1 MSGAASAGE
10 TRVPARVPADSAPRF
25 FARRR
30 FSFFFQEK
38 NEDADF
44 RLRRRQTRRERRGN
58 ARNRTGRGRRAVDEA
73 SADGRAAA
81 TRVFRSGA
89 GHAVFRRR
97 DEAEEARGFTK
108 YERDPATGVYHK
120 TAGTD
125 PNAPESFRK
134 PSGNELLPHEDA
146 LLHGEGCSCAACRRG
161 KK

>member
-1 MSGAASAGE
+1 MPIFVYVVVRPDGSDGE
-10 TRVPARVPADSAPRF
+10 TLEIEQGAGDAPLTKHPLTG
-25 FARRR
+25 AP
-30 FSFFFQEK
+30 
-38 NEDADF
+38 
-44 RLRRRQTRRERRGN
+44 LRRAFSVPGLVTRYSEGEMKRK
-58 ARNRTGRGRRAVDEA
+58 
-73 SADGRAAA
+73 SADERCFA
-81 TRVFRSGA
+81 
-89 GHAVFRRR
+89 
-97 DEAEEARGFTK
+97 ARGFTK

>member
-1 MSGAASAGE
+1 MPIFVYIVVKPDGSDGE
-10 TRVPARVPADSAPRF
+10 TLEIEQGAGDAPLTKHPLTG
-25 FARRR
+25 AP
-30 FSFFFQEK
+30 
-38 NEDADF
+38 
-44 RLRRRQTRRERRGN
+44 LRRAFSVPGLVTRYSEGEMKRK
-58 ARNRTGRGRRAVDEA
+58 
-73 SADGRAAA
+73 SADERCFA
-81 TRVFRSGA
+81 
-89 GHAVFRRR
+89 
-97 DEAEEARGFTK
+97 ARGFTK